1 MYVYCAVEVY
11 KHIVYSAAEILKN
24 ACGKLWEW
32 EIMGEHPHILITIIV
47 VSIKIFCC
55 FVVVCCCRG
64 CSLLLLSLPAA
75 AVLHPNCC
83 TAFNYLLHWAWI
95 RRKPPK

>member
-32 EIMGEHPHILITIIV
+32 EIMGEHPHILINIIIV
-47 VSIKIFCC
+47 FIKILQF
-55 FVVVCCCRG
+55 
-64 CSLLLLSLPAA
+64 P
-75 AVLHPNCC
+75 H
-83 TAFNYLLHWAWI
+83 
-95 RRKPPK
+95 